1 MAGETSVY
9 GPRRGSQDV
18 RSGAFMERATT
29 ARDRDEER
37 EKKREGRGEEDRE
50 SRKRRQ
56 WRGGEKEGER
66 GNRWRNMWQR
76 GVIAEG
82 IEMVQ

>member
-1 MAGETSVY
+1 M
-9 GPRRGSQDV
+9 

-29 ARDRDEER
+29 ARDRDEEI

-56 WRGGEKEGER
+56 WRGGEKEGES
-66 GNRWRNMWQR
+66 
-76 GVIAEG
+76 
-82 IEMVQ
+82 